1 MANPRVVA
9 DTNVLVAAV
18 IAPAGVCGRLLTA
31 ALDGRWTMVASP
43 VLLAELRDVLQRPKF
58 RRWLSVDEAIEFST
72 AISQL
77 VETHADPPNPP
88 AVTADPDDDYL
99 VALALAA
106 EVSAIVSGDPHLT
119 APASELPVKVLTPA
133 EFLASLDD

>member
-31 ALDGRWTMVASP
+31 ALDGRWTIVASP
-43 VLLAELRDVLQRPKF
+43 LLLAELREVLQRPKF
-58 RRWLSVDEAIEFST
+58 RRWISADEASQFT
-72 AISQL
+72 ASIKQL
-77 VETHADPPNPP
+77 VEIHADPPNPP

-99 VALALAA
+99 VALAVAS
-106 EVSAIVSGDPHLT
+106 EVSAIVSAILTSPQRPHNH
-119 APASELPVKVLTPA
+119 S
-133 EFLASLDD
+133 

>member
-31 ALDGRWTMVASP
+31 ALDGRWTIVASP
-43 VLLAELRDVLQRPKF
+43 VLLAELSEVLQRRKF
-58 RRWLSVDEAIEFST
+58 RRWISADEAAEFT
-72 AISQL
+72 AAIRQV
-77 VETHADPPNPP
+77 VELYADPPNPP

-99 VALALAA
+99 VALAVAA

-119 APASELPVKVLTPA
+119 APARELPVTVLTPA
-133 EFLASLDD
+133 ELLASLDD